1 MECGKIGRFWIDD
14 RIWKPEVLRNLDRI
28 VADTTAEWIVCKNS
42 RARKRGRTWWK
53 GREGQGREGILMPRF
68 FRYENSGRRGKM
80 RSLNR
85 PLCVFGIFARSRGN
99 GALFSRRVAR
109 QRSTVFQDKEE
120 RFTKLQLA
128 MILKIFR
135 QRTLA
140 RHVGLVRSAC
150 SHRVYRGPY

>member
-1 MECGKIGRFWIDD
+1 
-14 RIWKPEVLRNLDRI
+14 
-28 VADTTAEWIVCKNS
+28 
-42 RARKRGRTWWK
+42 
-53 GREGQGREGILMPRF
+53 MPRF

-99 GALFSRRVAR
+99 GALFSRRVVR

-140 RHVGLVRSAC
+140 CRVGPWREARAPTVFIADHIRRLISESRELRRFIVTMLEWKMKFLFNCRP
-150 SHRVYRGPY
+150 R